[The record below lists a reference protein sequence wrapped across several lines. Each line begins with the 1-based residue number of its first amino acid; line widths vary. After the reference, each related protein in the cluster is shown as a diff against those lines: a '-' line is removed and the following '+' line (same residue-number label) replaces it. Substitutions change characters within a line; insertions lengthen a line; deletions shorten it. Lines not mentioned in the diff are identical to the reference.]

1 MTLTSRDLKQN
12 GPLIPTP
19 IFFVISH
26 GVKGNEIGHE
36 RVSEIVFYFILDHLR
51 FRKDFILPIDYL
63 RLGIYALS

>member
-1 MTLTSRDLKQN
+1 M
-12 GPLIPTP
+12 
-19 IFFVISH
+19 
-26 GVKGNEIGHE
+26 KGNEIGHE